1 MKWDRLKNFK
11 CAGCNGQLEHQVDYD
26 RYACTKC
33 DFTIGKEK
41 FNKIV
46 SGQHNKYKEPDRS
59 GWEI

>member
-11 CAGCNGQLEHQVDYD
+11 WASCKGELEHKKDLD

-33 DFTIGKEK
+33 DLAIGKEK

-46 SGQHNKYKEPDRS
+46 SGQHNQYKEPNRS
-59 GWEI
+59 DWEW